1 MVYVDEVYVILTIF
15 LWTIFGQFSLHFN
28 TDMLIKLRSN
38 PYFVH
43 LFGFLCTIYLF
54 NSPDVF
60 IVDVLLNSLSLYL
73 AFLFL
78 SKCRWVF
85 MSIALALLI
94 TYDILRRRQVA
105 FVNTSGDSKGDSL
118 DKSDSLDSSDSS
130 DNSDNVKNYDIVSLI
145 LKISIFLSIVAGMI
159 DLIIRKRK
167 IKKGK
172 FSWLK
177 LFFGVREKFV
187 MKERFV

>member
-1 MVYVDEVYVILTIF
+1 MVYVDEIYVILTIF

-28 TDMLIKLRSN
+28 TDMLMKLRSN

-43 LFGFLCTIYLF
+43 SFGFLCTIYLF

-60 IVDVLLNSLSLYL
+60 IVEILLNSLLLYL

-85 MSIALALLI
+85 MSIALALI
-94 TYDILRRRQVA
+94 IFHDILRRRKA
-105 FVNTSGDSKGDSL
+105 AMMNNDSKGDN
-118 DKSDSLDSSDSS
+118 DKESDS
-130 DNSDNVKNYDIVSLI
+130 NSFDTVKNYDMVLLA
-145 LKISIFLSIVAGMI
+145 LKISISLSIVAGMI

-167 IKKGK
+167 IKKGR